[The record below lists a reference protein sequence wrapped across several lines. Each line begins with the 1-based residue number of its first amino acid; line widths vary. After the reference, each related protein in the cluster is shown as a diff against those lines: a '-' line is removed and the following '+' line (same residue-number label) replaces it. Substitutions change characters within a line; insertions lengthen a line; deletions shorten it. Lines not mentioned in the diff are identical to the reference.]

1 MTDDAKRDDAEEKDA
16 KREKAEKDADANEEE
31 KADEEGES
39 HVDDLPA
46 PAAAATTTT
55 SSAEERSWG
64 FPSFAREFPRDA
76 ELDALVAKFAEGDYL
91 AVREGAPRL
100 AAKEDVSDAVKKAA
114 LLLRARVEPDRTART
129 FFALAAALLAFL
141 TLWWATHD
149 GPEHRG
155 TIAPPA
161 PPAVEFVK

>member
-1 MTDDAKRDDAEEKDA
+1 MTDDAKRDDAEDEKVDEEKDEDEA
-16 KREKAEKDADANEEE
+16 EADGEKDADVDEPAE
-31 KADEEGES
+31 ADAAPPPP
-39 HVDDLPA
+39 PA
-46 PAAAATTTT
+46 PEPAK
-55 SSAEERSWG
+55 AEERSWG
-64 FPSFAREFPRDA
+64 FPSFARDFPRDA
-76 ELDALVAKFAEGDYL
+76 ELDALVAKYADGDYL

-100 AAKEDVSDAVKKAA
+100 AAKDDVSDGVKKAA

-155 TIAPPA
+155 TIPPPPA
-161 PPAVEFVK
+161 PAVEFVK